1 MIPTLKI
8 FIILVSLTKIVM
20 NKINLN
26 NKNHVGNF
34 FVALTKLVTNKRN
47 HHDTN
52 PIDIYY
58 FSVT

>member
-1 MIPTLKI
+1 
-8 FIILVSLTKIVM
+8 M